1 PGQKALTSHSVR
13 DKINHCPTTGI
24 PMIKIGLIAL
34 WLGSLTYI
42 SFRGK
47 VRLSFF
53 RTVFNHTALLA
64 PVNAF
69 MYLFSAVPARPYIS
83 DTGIKGLVAL
93 DENWEVIRAE
103 AANLAQ
109 AERIRAAA
117 NNDDAGFNSFFKTG
131 WKRFY

>member
-1 PGQKALTSHSVR
+1 
-13 DKINHCPTTGI
+13 
-24 PMIKIGLIAL
+24 MIKAAIIAL

-42 SFRGK
+42 YFRGK

-83 DTGIKGLVAL
+83 DTGIEGLAAL
-93 DENWEVIRAE
+93 DQNWQVIREE

-109 AERIRAAA
+109 AGGPTRASAA
-117 NNDDAGFNSFFKTG
+117 DLEKFGRRLFQSLWRLDFVAMDLSADS
-131 WKRFY
+131 